1 MLRTYLP
8 SVIANTTLPG
18 CEIIVADNG
27 STDNSLEVLQKEF
40 PSVRIIAL
48 DQNYGFAEGYNR
60 ALAQTNAEYTVL
72 LNSDVETPEGW
83 LAPLLDYLN
92 THPDTAAV
100 QPKIRSWRT
109 KTSNIR
115 RLMHD
120 TVKQF
125 DQVTAHCRTIFID
138 KMQDYGPSWRI
149 FRLHGITDQLYIKVC
164 NIRQRQETGV
174 SLVGDDIEGNLRAI
188 VNYGITAIIQAR
200 HGYADSI
207 DMSREQAL
215 ELYDTVL
222 NEAKELMVRKNHDYG
237 EAWREMS
244 KEGIIDMILAK
255 IIVRLFHQP

>member
-1 MLRTYLP
+1 
-8 SVIANTTLPG
+8 
-18 CEIIVADNG
+18 
-27 STDNSLEVLQKEF
+27 
-40 PSVRIIAL
+40 
-48 DQNYGFAEGYNR
+48 
-60 ALAQTNAEYTVL
+60 
-72 LNSDVETPEGW
+72 
-83 LAPLLDYLN
+83 
-92 THPDTAAV
+92 
-100 QPKIRSWRT
+100 
-109 KTSNIR
+109 
-115 RLMHD
+115 MHD

-255 IIVRLFHQP
+255 IIRIKTILEHDGKTIASEGVEGNYFDIINYAIFDLIHYEG